1 MKPVLDAD
9 GHPPQ
14 GHPGPRI
21 LLGAGPSMAPPSV
34 LQAMA
39 APLLGYL
46 DPDFLAVLA
55 DIRGLLRSAFQTENE
70 WTLAVSGTGTAAME
84 AALGNLIE
92 PGDRV
97 VACVHGHFGARLA
110 DMAARYGADV
120 HGIERDWGEAFD
132 PDEIRAALRSGIVK
146 LVTLVH
152 AETSTGVLQP
162 GIAEIATACHEA
174 GALLVLDCVTS
185 LGCVPV
191 TVDAWDVDVAYSAGQ
206 KGISAPPGLSPI
218 TIGPRARQAIEARRS
233 PPPAFYFDLRLLTTY
248 WGDSPAYHHT
258 APISTAFALREAL
271 RLVEE
276 EGLEIRFARHR
287 TNAELLWKG
296 LESMDL
302 PLLVPR
308 PNRLVPLTTVQT
320 PPGRDEAA
328 IRRRLLVDHNIEIAG
343 GFGPLAGKVWRIG
356 LMGYSSQKENVEVL
370 LRALGE
376 ETTGPT

>member
-1 MKPVLDAD
+1 MKPVQDQVVHA
-9 GHPPQ
+9 PQ
-14 GHPGPRI
+14 GLPEPRI

-46 DPDFLAVLA
+46 DPEFLGVLA
-55 DIRGLLRSAFQTENE
+55 DIRRLLRTTFQTENE

-84 AALGNLIE
+84 TALGNLIE

-97 VACVHGHFGARLA
+97 LACVHGYFGARLA
-110 DMAARYGADV
+110 DMAARYGAEV
-120 HGIERDWGEAFD
+120 HAIQRDWGQAFD
-132 PDEIRAALRSGIVK
+132 PDEIRAALRPGIVK

-152 AETSTGVLQP
+152 AETSTGVLQS
-162 GIAEIATACHEA
+162 GIAEIAAACHEA

-218 TIGPRARQAIEARRS
+218 TIGPRARKAIQARRS

-271 RLVEE
+271 RLVQE
-276 EGLEIRFARHR
+276 EGLEARFARHR
-287 TNAELLWKG
+287 ANSELLWKG
-296 LESMDL
+296 LEALDL
-302 PLLVPR
+302 PLFVAP
-308 PNRLVPLTTVQT
+308 PNRLVPLTTVLT

-328 IRRRLLVDHNIEIAG
+328 IRRRLLMDHNIEIAG

-356 LMGYSSQKENVEVL
+356 LMGYSSMKENVANLTNALESL
-370 LRALGE
+370 LRSPE
-376 ETTGPT
+376 